1 MDERML
7 YVTRVLTV
15 LLFINFVALNFSS
28 ICLALDKTPK
38 NFADDEHQRSSVASV
53 KNSSVIRYPLF
64 NIEQLEYKGG
74 FRTTGR
80 FYQKEK
86 GNSLNYS
93 GGVFT
98 YNAKNHSIFIIGH
111 PEYAAVAEIKIPP
124 LVESSSVGDFNVASQ
139 LIQSFTRFHKTKR
152 VDTGIR
158 NHFRVTGLGLVGKGL
173 MVNYIDWYDAGGKET
188 DTSVFFDD
196 ASDLAH
202 SKINGP
208 YQLQGAAHSAGWIS
222 KIPTEWQKSLGG
234 THISGS
240 QPNASII
247 SRRSVGPSA
256 FVITP
261 EESILQQGQ
270 GGVPASGLLDFPLA
284 NLLYDKS
291 AYPGKIYPDDILR
304 NDNGKNQL
312 WTFLSGAGYGFII
325 PGTSTYMT
333 IGRSGGHKTGVGYKI
348 KQDDGRLC
356 GGYCAVSADDYSS
369 YYWLWDVNE
378 LLKVKSGLIKSYDV
392 RPYDYGEFPT
402 PFKDKRAMVSGGA
415 YDQDS
420 GLLYLSIPG
429 ADKLNKYLR
438 PPVVLVYE
446 ITSGVKK

>member
-1 MDERML
+1 MVEKML
-7 YVTRVLTV
+7 YVTRALTV
-15 LLFINFVALNFSS
+15 LLSINFVALNFSS
-28 ICLALDKTPK
+28 ICLAFDKTPK
-38 NFADDEHQRSSVASV
+38 NFADDEHQHSSVASV
-53 KNSSVIRYPLF
+53 ENSPVLRYPLF
-64 NIEQLEYKGG
+64 DIEQLEYKGG

-80 FYQKEK
+80 FHQKEK

-111 PEYAAVAEIKIPP
+111 PEYAAVAEVKIPP
-124 LVESSSVGDFNVASQ
+124 LVKSSSVSDFNVANQ

-152 VDTGIR
+152 VDTGIP
-158 NHFRVTGLGLVGKGL
+158 NHFRVTGLELVGKGL

-188 DTSVFFDD
+188 DTTVFFDD

-202 SKINGP
+202 SIINGP

-222 KIPTEWQKSLGG
+222 KIPTEWQKLLGG
-234 THISGS
+234 TYISGS

-256 FVITP
+256 YIVTP
-261 EESILQQGQ
+261 EETILQQGQ
-270 GGVPASGLLDFPLA
+270 GEVPANGLLDFPLS

-304 NDNGKNQL
+304 NDNGKNKM

-356 GGYCAVSADDYSS
+356 GGYCAFSATDYSS
-369 YYWLWDVNE
+369 YYWLWDINQ
-378 LLKVKSGLIKSYDV
+378 LLKVKSGLIKPYDV
-392 RPYDYGEFPT
+392 RPYDYGEFST
-402 PFKDKRAMVSGGA
+402 PFTDKRSMVGGA
-415 YDQDS
+415 AYDESS
-420 GLLYLSIPG
+420 GLLYLSFPG

-438 PPVVLVYE
+438 PPVILVYE
-446 ITSGVKK
+446 LTSGVKK

>member
-1 MDERML
+1 MDGTMQDVKRA
-7 YVTRVLTV
+7 LTIILIV
-15 LLFINFVALNFSS
+15 KFVALAISPR
-28 ICLALDKTPK
+28 CLAQETSTRLATAVD
-38 NFADDEHQRSSVASV
+38 QGSSVASV
-53 KNSSVIRYPLF
+53 EKSPVSPYPLF
-64 NIEQLEYKGG
+64 SIEQLKYQGG

-80 FYQKEK
+80 FFQNEK

-98 YNAKNHSIFIIGH
+98 YNGEHHSIFVIGH

-124 LVESSSVGDFNVASQ
+124 LVKSASVSDFNVANQ
-139 LIQSFTRFHKTKR
+139 LIQRFTRFHKTKR

-158 NHFRVTGLGLVGKGL
+158 NHFRVTGLELVGKGL

-188 DTSVFFDD
+188 DTTIFFEN
-196 ASDLAH
+196 ASDIET
-202 SKINGP
+202 SKIKGP

-222 KIPTEWQKSLGG
+222 KIPEEWQMPLGG

-256 FVITP
+256 YIISP
-261 EESILQQGQ
+261 EENIVQQEQ
-270 GGVPASGLLDFPLA
+270 GRVPAEGLLDFPLS
-284 NLLYDKS
+284 NLLYEKS

-304 NDNGKNQL
+304 NENGKNNL

-356 GGYCAVSADDYSS
+356 GGYCAFSATDYAS
-369 YYWLWDVNE
+369 YYWLWDVNQ
-378 LLKVKSGLIKSYDV
+378 LLKVKSGLIKPYDV

-415 YDQDS
+415 YDHKS
-420 GLLYLSIPG
+420 GMLYLSIPG

-438 PPVVLVYE
+438 PPVILAYKL
-446 ITSGVKK
+446 TGALKK